1 MPDIHQQHSIHH
13 SENSDKPENKKLVLF
28 GAGKVGR
35 SFIGQLFSRSG
46 FEVVFIDINRNLL
59 ELLNHAGSYKVVI
72 KSEKGD
78 EIQEITNIRGVHLD
92 ETARVAKELSEA
104 SVAAVS
110 VGKTGLSA
118 AIPVLAEG
126 LVLRRKRYGDL
137 PLDIIIAENMRNAD
151 LYLSAELRS
160 HLPPE
165 YPLDEL
171 AGFVETSLGKMVPLM
186 SQKDLEEDP
195 LQVFAEPYNT
205 LIVAKN
211 GFRNPIPEVVGMEPK
226 ENIKAWV
233 DRKLFIHNLGHAAAA
248 YLGFRKNP
256 RAIYLY
262 EVLEDPEVFMLTK
275 QTMLQSAGILTALY
289 PGEFSDTQLEEHIND
304 LLGRFRN
311 KALGDTLFRVGCDL
325 RRKLST
331 EDRVVAPIKAALSL
345 NKPCSLIL
353 ETLKAALNF
362 RAKDENGNF
371 FPSDDSFFKEVEKGT
386 GYLLEH
392 ICGLPSDILDN
403 NFINLPD
410 NHQKSN

>member
-1 MPDIHQQHSIHH
+1 MPDIYQKHSVNHPL
-13 SENSDKPENKKLVLF
+13 SFDKPENKKLILF
-28 GAGKVGR
+28 GAGKIGR

-46 FEVVFIDINRNLL
+46 FEVVFIDINRNLV
-59 ELLNHAGSYKVVI
+59 ELLNRVGGYKVVI

-78 EIQEITNIRGVHLD
+78 EIQEISNVRGVHLD
-92 ETARVAKELSEA
+92 ETSRVAEELSEA
-104 SVAAVS
+104 SVAALS
-110 VGKTGLSA
+110 VGKPGLSA

-151 LYLSAELRS
+151 LYLSAELRK
-160 HLPPE
+160 HLPPG

-195 LQVFAEPYNT
+195 LQVFAESYNT

-211 GFRNPIPEVVGMEPK
+211 GFRNPIPEVIHMEAK

-256 RAIYLY
+256 RAVYLH

-289 PGEFSDTQLEEHIND
+289 PGEFSDSQLEEHIGD

-325 RRKLST
+325 RRKLSP
-331 EDRVVAPIKAALSL
+331 EDRIVAPIKAALSL
-345 NKPCSLIL
+345 GKPYNLIL

-362 RAKDENGNF
+362 RAKDENGCF
-371 FPSDDSFFKEVEKGT
+371 FPADGSFFKEVEKGA

-392 ICGLPSDILDN
+392 ICGLPFGILDDN
-403 NFINLPD
+403 LINLPD
-410 NHQKSN
+410 NHQKTN